1 MHCVISSRFF
11 FIFYFQCFHYHCEVF
26 STYLWLLPIYIW
38 CHSEALFTGTWLFIW
53 WSGHF
58 IRVASTSQYFI
69 NIFLWSHWAS
79 PKNGRG
85 GRNSNLDAQH
95 IACMCENV
103 CWGSI
108 PWCTYI
114 LLSSVFSLTTFSA
127 STVPCVPKALS
138 FLGSVL
144 QISLLLFGVLLH
156 GTQVVPL
163 FLWSI
168 TFPPTSSSL

>member
-11 FIFYFQCFHYHCEVF
+11 FIFYFQCFHYHFEVF

-58 IRVASTSQYFI
+58 IKVTSTSQYFI

-85 GRNSNLDAQH
+85 GRSSNLDAQH
-95 IACMCENV
+95 IACMCENMCV
-103 CWGSI
+103 RGVSRDVL
-108 PWCTYI
+108 TYCYP
-114 LLSSVFSLTTFSA
+114 LFSA
-127 STVPCVPKALS
+127 S
-138 FLGSVL
+138 
-144 QISLLLFGVLLH
+144 QISLP
-156 GTQVVPL
+156 TQFLVSRRPYPFWDLYSKLAYFCWCPPPWYPGCASAPL
-163 FLWSI
+163 VNYLS
-168 TFPPTSSSL
+168 PTSSSL